1 MTLDAGQAEQAR
13 LVVSY
18 LAPFLPYLVAGA
30 TEAAKGLGK
39 KLGDLGGEAAW
50 KQAQALWT
58 KIKTRFEKDA
68 EVKSA
73 SDLVAANPTDADYAA
88 TLQKALTKKLESNPD
103 FAAELLEMLGGA
115 QSVQEV
121 IARRGSLVAH
131 VTQKGAGRKRAEATD
146 DSAIIGVTQES

>member
-73 SDLVAANPTDADYAA
+73 SDLV
-88 TLQKALTKKLESNPD
+88 
-103 FAAELLEMLGGA
+103 
-115 QSVQEV
+115 
-121 IARRGSLVAH
+121 
-131 VTQKGAGRKRAEATD
+131 
-146 DSAIIGVTQES
+146 